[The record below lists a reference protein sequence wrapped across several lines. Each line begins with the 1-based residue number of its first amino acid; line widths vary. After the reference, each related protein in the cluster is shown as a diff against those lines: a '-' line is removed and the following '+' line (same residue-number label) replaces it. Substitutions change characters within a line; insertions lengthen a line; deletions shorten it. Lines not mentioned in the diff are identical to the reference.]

1 MLCLTKM
8 YSVLLRDSSD
18 VNGTLDMHNTI
29 IIIKGALAN
38 YLGLI
43 YKKKS
48 AICLDLN
55 QMPSS
60 LLSKKCNNI

>member
-1 MLCLTKM
+1 M

-18 VNGTLDMHNTI
+18 VNHTLDMHNTI
-29 IIIKGALAN
+29 IIKGTLAN

-55 QMPSS
+55 QIPSS